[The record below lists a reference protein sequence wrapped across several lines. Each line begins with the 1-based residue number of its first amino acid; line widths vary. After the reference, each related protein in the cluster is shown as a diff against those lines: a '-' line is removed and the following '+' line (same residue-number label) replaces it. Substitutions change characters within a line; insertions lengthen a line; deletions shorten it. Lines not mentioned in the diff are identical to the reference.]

1 MSTATLQGRT
11 APRTGLRNI
20 LIFTPLL
27 GYALSQYALWGGA
40 ASPWVKGA
48 ASLGIPAGLL
58 LLLGL
63 GVVALGRLLPP
74 LDRGVGTHLDRTIR
88 NAEGNYE
95 TTFLKTGAESHGR
108 YELLRVEIEPGGG
121 NEWHYHRTFEEQ
133 FTVLTGELT
142 VGLNGAATVLAA
154 GTVATVR
161 PGQLHYFRNH
171 TGALTTIQVQVTPA
185 AGLEK
190 SLRVAY
196 GLANAGQWEKDALF
210 PRNPGHLFLLLGYS
224 ETYLPH
230 LPGWVQEPL
239 VDALARIAQWKG
251 EDRDLTPFF
260 E

>member
-1 MSTATLQGRT
+1 MTTATLQGRT
-11 APRTGLRNI
+11 APRTGFRSV
-20 LIFTPLL
+20 LIFTPLF
-27 GYALSQYALWGGA
+27 GYALALYALWGAA
-40 ASPWVKGA
+40 ASPWLKSA

-74 LDRGVGTHLDRTIR
+74 LDRGVGARTDRTIR
-88 NAEGNYE
+88 NAGGNYA

-108 YELLRVEIEPGGG
+108 CELLRVEVEPGGG

-133 FTVLTGELT
+133 FTVLAGELT
-142 VGLNGAATVLAA
+142 VGLDGNEMVLAA
-154 GTVATVR
+154 GATATVL
-161 PGQLHYFRNH
+161 PGHLHCFRNH
-171 TGALTTIQVQVTPA
+171 TDAPVTLMVQATPA

-190 SLRVAY
+190 SIRVAY

-210 PRNPGHLFLLLGYS
+210 PHNPWHLFLLLGYS

-230 LPGWVQEPL
+230 LPGWLQEPL

-251 EDRDLTPFF
+251 EDRTLVPFF